1 MTPTVTTYAELQQ
14 IFDTL
19 NERLF
24 GGSLKPCLM
33 TLQREKQT
41 MGYFSHRRFVA
52 SDGGGDFT
60 DEIALNPAYF
70 ASHGLREV
78 FQTVA
83 HEMVHLWQAHYG
95 SPGRGRYHNREWAEK
110 MIEIGLMPTDTG
122 GPGGKTTGQR
132 ISDYP
137 IEGGPFLAA
146 YEALATRSFRLTWV
160 DRYVAPGSRGG
171 GVSVAELATQSLVF
185 VGEARDKRQTRVK
198 YVCPANGAAVWG
210 RPNLNLVCGDTGQA
224 YVMKE

>member
-24 GGSLKPCLM
+24 DGSLKPCLM

-52 SDGGGDFT
+52 SDGGGEFT

-83 HEMVHLWQAHYG
+83 HEMAHLWQAHYG

-110 MIEIGLMPTDTG
+110 MIAIGLMPTDTG

-146 YEALATRSFRLTWV
+146 YEALATRAFRLTWV
-160 DRYVAPGSRGG
+160 DRYVAASSRGG

-185 VGEARDKRQTRVK
+185 GGEAREKRPTRVK

-210 RPNLNLVCGDTGQA
+210 RPHLNLVCGDTGQA
-224 YVMKE
+224 YVMQE

>member
-137 IEGGPFLAA
+137 IEGGPFMAA
-146 YEALATRSFRLTWV
+146 YEALATRAFRLTWV
-160 DRYVAPGSRGG
+160 DRYVAPSSRGG

-185 VGEARDKRQTRVK
+185 GGEAREKKPTRVK